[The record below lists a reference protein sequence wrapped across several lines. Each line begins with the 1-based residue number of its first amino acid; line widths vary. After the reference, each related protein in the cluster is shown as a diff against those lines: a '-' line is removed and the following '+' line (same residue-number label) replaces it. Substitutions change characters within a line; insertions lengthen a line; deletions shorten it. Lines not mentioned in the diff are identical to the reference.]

1 LKISLKTVLDVRA
14 RQRRKYDAD
23 RFRRHYDPDPLSGR
37 YDPDPFLGITFGIG
51 FLLKLL
57 VAGGI
62 VSFVSISI
70 QNPTF
75 FDRVLSSINPAY
87 KDMTEADRKKEQ
99 EFWRIILIIVLVL
112 GAVALIYF
120 WYQWSQT
127 KKLREF
133 EEKLALR
140 RIG

>member
-1 LKISLKTVLDVRA
+1 MKE

-23 RFRRHYDPDPLSGR
+23 RFTRQYDPDPDPLSGR

-51 FLLKLL
+51 FLVKLL

-75 FDRVLSSINPAY
+75 FDRVISMFNPAY
-87 KDMTEADRKKEQ
+87 KDMADADRKKEQ
-99 EFWRIILIIVLVL
+99 EFWRIVLIIVLVL
-112 GAVALIYF
+112 SAVAIIYF
-120 WYQWSQT
+120 WYQWKQ
-127 KKLREF
+127 KKELRAF
-133 EEKLALR
+133 EEKLALKR
-140 RIG
+140 LG